1 MKFSCE
7 NCDGRRNWGNP
18 SPGDEQRVAVSVSVW
33 VTFRVMALV
42 STTTI
47 TKRQTWSTCPTYC
60 TRVAA
65 QLQLSVCLSVR
76 LSVVLAT
83 NLVNWRARLTFLTSF
98 CCGAF
103 FSLWKWKCFRFFLFV
118 CHVSAYIRGAQIRI
132 FLLLLLPLSMGMLP
146 MRNWPRPKRLAKR
159 WKKGGRERE
168 NKRREWELVM
178 RFGRGFFLVALF
190 EFIREMQ

>member
-1 MKFSCE
+1 MLGFRRFFLSVCKRFIVLRNFLLTFCVRVMKFSCE

-18 SPGDEQRVAVSVSVW
+18 SPGDKQRVAVSVSVW
-33 VTFRVMALV
+33 VTFRVMASV

-83 NLVNWRARLTFLTSF
+83 NLVNWRARLTFLSSF

-103 FSLWKWKCFRFFLFV
+103 FSLWKWKCFHFFFV
-118 CHVSAYIRGAQIRI
+118 S
-132 FLLLLLPLSMGMLP
+132 LSCLC
-146 MRNWPRPKRLAKR
+146 LH
-159 WKKGGRERE
+159 
-168 NKRREWELVM
+168 KRR
-178 RFGRGFFLVALF
+178 AD
-190 EFIREMQ
+190 